1 MAWAQRKGHSSGLA
15 RAARA
20 GSMAVVLAGVGFLYG
35 PPIGAV
41 SRTVAWAQGPVTP
54 PAPTEAEA
62 VAAKR
67 RNDTRAEIDATI
79 GEIKLTD
86 ERQQA
91 LRREIEALE
100 RDRARLTASAL
111 ETASRVQEI
120 EDKLS
125 AAEGRIEAL
134 EGRMARIK
142 VSLAA
147 RRGILVEVLATLQ
160 RMGRAPPPAVIVRPE
175 DALASIRSAI
185 LLGAVLPELRGE
197 AERLAGDLSELVSLR
212 DRATGER
219 DTLKSDAVR
228 LVEERRKLEL
238 LVDERKTQ
246 RAEGQKKLDEERRKS
261 ATLALK
267 AEGLKDL
274 IEKLE
279 AEVATAKLAADAARA
294 ADLARKT
301 APPPAAN
308 PAAPAGANGNAAI
321 AALTDPN
328 RMEPAMA
335 FSNAKGRLKWP
346 VRGAKLKGF
355 GEPDG
360 PTGAARGLTI
370 ATRAGARVTSPAD
383 AWVVYAGPFRS
394 YGQLI
399 ILNAG
404 DGYHLLLSG
413 LEKIDVELGQ
423 FVLAGEPVGAMREA
437 AGEAGGPANRAAADQ
452 PALYVEF
459 RKDGT
464 TIDPAPWWAASEEP
478 TRQGALDGA
487 VNGAL
492 AAGRLAGTHDA
503 AGAPSL
509 R

>member
-1 MAWAQRKGHSSGLA
+1 VQQIEG
-15 RAARA
+15 
-20 GSMAVVLAGVGFLYG
+20 
-35 PPIGAV
+35 
-41 SRTVAWAQGPVTP
+41 
-54 PAPTEAEA
+54 
-62 VAAKR
+62 
-67 RNDTRAEIDATI
+67 
-79 GEIKLTD
+79 KLTD
-86 ERQQA
+86 
-91 LRREIEALE
+91 
-100 RDRARLTASAL
+100 
-111 ETASRVQEI
+111 
-120 EDKLS
+120 
-125 AAEGRIEAL
+125 AEGRIEAL

-142 VSLAA
+142 VSLAG
-147 RRGILVEVLATLQ
+147 RRGVLVEVLATLQ

-185 LLGAVLPELRGE
+185 LMGAVLPELRGE
-197 AERLAGDLSELVSLR
+197 AERLAADLSELVTLR

-238 LVDERKTQ
+238 LVEERKT
-246 RAEGQKKLDEERRKS
+246 RRVEEQKKLDEERRRS
-261 ATLALK
+261 AALALK
-267 AEGLKDL
+267 ADGLKDL

-301 APPPAAN
+301 APPPAAT
-308 PAAPAGANGNAAI
+308 PPSGTGNAAI

-360 PTGAARGLTI
+360 PTGSARGLTI

-394 YGQLI
+394 YGQMI

-404 DGYHLLLSG
+404 DGYHLLLAG

-423 FVLAGEPVGAMREA
+423 FVLGGEPVGAMREA
-437 AGEAGGPANRAAADQ
+437 TTDPAARGERAGGDQ

-459 RKDGT
+459 RKDGV
-464 TIDPAPWWAASEEP
+464 TIDPTPWWATAEEP
-478 TRQGALDGA
+478 TRQGLLT
-487 VNGAL
+487 VPTT
-492 AAGRLAGTHDA
+492 RLASPSTLSRVARSQAIGPLANNSPVDISPVDRRARETHDRGKVFAKMASQIA
-503 AGAPSL
+503 AFATPMP
-509 R
+509 